1 MIGICTEHGEPDLW
15 FSDTLDQIGAG
26 APKKAVANKMI
37 DNTLKAIKI
46 CGNCPI
52 QEKCKQLGMLP
63 ENLEHGVWG
72 GTMAGER
79 LLLAK
84 VPLHNTA
91 LRNTVIFAQKVRTL
105 EAK

>member
-1 MIGICTEHGEPDLW
+1 
-15 FSDTLDQIGAG
+15 
-26 APKKAVANKMI
+26 MI

-46 CGNCPI
+46 CGNCPV